1 MIDLR
6 LGDCLEV
13 MKELVDK
20 SVDFVAAD
28 LPYGTTACKWDAV
41 IPLEPMWELFYR
53 IAKDDCVFALTSA
66 QPFTTALIASNL
78 KDFKYCWVWD
88 KMVGRGH
95 LVAKKR
101 PMARH
106 EDICIFYRKP
116 GKYYPIMAK
125 REKEKKSKEYKR
137 TEIMGG
143 ESSGSSKMLGH
154 RYPHTILSFSGANN
168 QNKLHPTQKPV
179 ELMKYLIETYSLPGE
194 TVLDCCMGSGSTGV
208 AALQLGRSFIGI
220 ERDPNY
226 FAIAEARINAKP
238 IPEDEDE
245 DASTRK
251 PELDSGYQQIDLLS
265 CLENN

>member
-106 EDICIFYRKP
+106 EDICIF
-116 GKYYPIMAK
+116 
-125 REKEKKSKEYKR
+125 
-137 TEIMGG
+137 
-143 ESSGSSKMLGH
+143 
-154 RYPHTILSFSGANN
+154 
-168 QNKLHPTQKPV
+168 
-179 ELMKYLIETYSLPGE
+179 
-194 TVLDCCMGSGSTGV
+194 
-208 AALQLGRSFIGI
+208 
-220 ERDPNY
+220 
-226 FAIAEARINAKP
+226 
-238 IPEDEDE
+238 
-245 DASTRK
+245 
-251 PELDSGYQQIDLLS
+251 
-265 CLENN
+265 